1 MEERLKI
8 TGTIDEFIKEHG
20 LSARNGIIYL
30 GWVNGWT
37 DRNRAIKNALFE
49 YAVKDTYSTIGPADW
64 KKTTFKIN
72 KNEEEYTVEYNLD
85 SGD

>member
-1 MEERLKI
+1 MEKI
-8 TGTIDEFIKEHG
+8 KIEGTIAEFLEEHK
-20 LSARNGIIYL
+20 LPVRNGIIYL

-64 KKTTFKIN
+64 QKTVFQIE
-72 KNEEEYTVEYNLD
+72 KNGEKYSVEYNLD

>member
-1 MEERLKI
+1 MEKVKI
-8 TGTIDEFIKEHG
+8 TGTIDEFLKEHG
-20 LSARNGIIYL
+20 LSAKNGIIYL

-37 DRNRAIKNALFE
+37 DRNRAVKNALFE

-64 KKTTFKIN
+64 QRTTFKIN
-72 KNEEEYTVEYNLD
+72 KNGEEYIVQYDLD